1 MFESRSSLTRALF
14 FLAGARLIINT
25 AHRFVYP
32 FLPAISRGLG
42 VSLGTAGLLVS
53 ARWGAGLATP
63 VLVATV
69 GRGERRKR
77 LVAFGLAL
85 FAVGAAVTAATGVFI
100 GALVGFLL
108 MGIAKPVYDVAAQ
121 AYLADRVAY
130 RSRARYLS
138 VLELTWA
145 GSLLVGAPAAG
156 WLIDRAGW
164 ASPFWVIAALS
175 AAAFWLQGRVLEPD
189 VPTGPEVAARLR
201 WDRSAVMLLV
211 VISLFSAGSE
221 LMFVVFGAWLED
233 EFSLSLVALGGTAV
247 LIALIELVGEGSTV
261 AFTDR
266 IGKRRAVA
274 IGLVIAAIGF
284 GMVAVFSESYVLGMA
299 ALLFGIGGFEF
310 TIVSSIP
317 LVTEV
322 RPEGRT
328 RYLSWMIVASGIG
341 RALAAAGGSAIFSSG
356 GVAANAVVA
365 AVANLLAVAVL
376 LAWVREVQPGASDFP
391 DDLVLPT

>member
-1 MFESRSSLTRALF
+1 MSESRSHLTRALF
-14 FLAGARLIINT
+14 FLTGARLIINT

-63 VLVATV
+63 ALVATV

-77 LVAFGLAL
+77 LVGFGLAV
-85 FAVGAAVTAATGVFI
+85 FAVGAAVTAATGVFV
-100 GALVGFLL
+100 GALIGFLL
-108 MGIAKPVYDVAAQ
+108 MGVAKPVYDVAAQ

-164 ASPFWVIAALS
+164 ESPFWAIAVLS
-175 AAAFWLQGRVLEPD
+175 AVAFWLQGSVLEPD
-189 VPTGPEVAARLR
+189 IPAPEASSRLR
-201 WDRSAVMLLV
+201 WDRSAAMLLV
-211 VISLFSAGSE
+211 VIALFSAGSE
-221 LMFVVFGAWLED
+221 LMFVVFGAWLEN
-233 EFSLSLVALGGTAV
+233 EFSLSLAALGGTAV
-247 LIALIELVGEGSTV
+247 LIALVELGGEGSTV

-274 IGLVIAAIGF
+274 IGLVIAAVGF
-284 GMVAVFSESYVLGMA
+284 GLVAIFSESYVLGMA
-299 ALLFGIGGFEF
+299 ALLFGVGGFEF

-328 RYLSWMIVASGIG
+328 RYLSWMIVASGSG
-341 RALAAAGGSAIFSSG
+341 RAFAAAGGSPLFSLG
-356 GVAANAVVA
+356 GIAANAAVAAMANVVA
-365 AVANLLAVAVL
+365 LGLL
-376 LAWVREVQPGASDFP
+376 LAWVRETGTGESHLPADF
-391 DDLVLPT
+391 VLPE